1 MRIGWMEAL
10 VILAVVALL
19 FGAKRLPA
27 LGKALGD
34 AIREF
39 QESLKKKQ

>member
-10 VILAVVALL
+10 LILAAVTLL

-39 QESLKKKQ
+39 QEGLKKR